1 MNTSNNLRDK
11 VAVITGST
19 SQLGRIFANT
29 LAKNGASNK
38 FKDFMVVSG
47 GYIGNKYDII
57 VDNYKKIS
65 FVIGVCD
72 GSGSI
77 MTKLDEK
84 AQYNLNYV
92 KKRLSLKN

>member
-1 MNTSNNLRDK
+1 MLRSMIDSSIEMAEFK
-11 VAVITGST
+11 
-19 SQLGRIFANT
+19 
-29 LAKNGASNK
+29 KNSYGASNK

-84 AQYNLNYV
+84 AQYNLNCV